1 MKEILKE
8 LGLDAK
14 ATEANA
20 VTAIKAL
27 KEKADE
33 AQPIIANEKT
43 LQKAEAFFK
52 QNPKVVSVLIT
63 GDNNLFTVQQQTKAT
78 AFAAKNKTALYLAT
92 PSEKGVT
99 LKQQ

>member
-8 LGLDAK
+8 LSLDTK
-14 ATEANA
+14 TTEVDVVA
-20 VTAIKAL
+20 AIKAL
-27 KEKADE
+27 KEKAGE
-33 AQPIIANEKT
+33 SQPIIANEKT

-52 QNPKVVSVLIT
+52 QNPKAVSVLIT
-63 GDNNLFTVQQQTKAT
+63 GDNNLFVVAQQAKAT

-92 PSEKGVT
+92 HSDKGVT